1 MCAVR
6 LRSSEGKDWN
16 MPKQKTKK
24 SVTKRFRR
32 SAGGKMLR
40 SKGGKGHL
48 QTGKSRKRKRSLRR
62 VTGTS
67 PAFNKKLSLMLGPK

>member
-1 MCAVR
+1 
-6 LRSSEGKDWN
+6 

-24 SVTKRFRR
+24 SVAKRFRR
-32 SAGGKMLR
+32 SATGKMLR

-48 QTGKSRKRKRSLRR
+48 QTHKSRKRKRSLRR

-67 PAFNKKLSLMLGPK
+67 PSFNKKISLMLGK